1 MRGDCLFT
9 YIGRIDDHHC
19 LISLLIMVDSKSN
32 QDNMN
37 PSTHKS
43 QLNKR
48 VVWVVEGV
56 AVVVSSDHMPNTTS
70 MCSCPNT
77 TCPQVQGWGNNEI
90 FFLSREKYLKKKV
103 TCPYKILCAL
113 VFFLNVFWCYELI
126 SIIWLVSDKIFRNR
140 PTRNKNWL
148 WRPCLLTDWD
158 EISILYRGP
167 FHRCFIPSLSSFGLV
182 VS

>member
-1 MRGDCLFT
+1 MICHGLFCIHWAKMRGDCLFA

-43 QLNKR
+43 QLNKK

-90 FFLSREKYLKKKV
+90 FFLSREKHLKKKV

-126 SIIWLVSDKIFRNR
+126 SIIWLWFQIRFLEIDQ
-140 PTRNKNWL
+140 PETRTAYGGHV
-148 WRPCLLTDWD
+148 C
-158 EISILYRGP
+158 
-167 FHRCFIPSLSSFGLV
+167 
-182 VS
+182 